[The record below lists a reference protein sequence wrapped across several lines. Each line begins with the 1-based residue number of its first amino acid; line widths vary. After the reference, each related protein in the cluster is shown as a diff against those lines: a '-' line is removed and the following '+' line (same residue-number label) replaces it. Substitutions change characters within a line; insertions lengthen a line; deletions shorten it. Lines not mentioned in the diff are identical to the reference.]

1 MDLINLF
8 ITGLLT
14 ENVILYKFLGICPF
28 IGTSNKEKNAV
39 YMGLSVTLVTTLSS
53 IITYLLYHYVLIPT
67 KSEYLVTIIF
77 ILVIS
82 ALVQILE
89 LVLKKLFPIIHKTL
103 GLYLPLITTNC
114 AVLGVTLLNINNNYN
129 FLEVLTF
136 SIAQLVVI
144 KGR

>member
-89 LVLKKLFPIIHKTL
+89 LVLKSFK
-103 GLYLPLITTNC
+103 
-114 AVLGVTLLNINNNYN
+114 V
-129 FLEVLTF
+129 
-136 SIAQLVVI
+136 
-144 KGR
+144 R